1 MALLNRMAN
10 MTARIRVK
18 LKGYDSVVLDRSTK
32 SIIETAI
39 STGAKVAGPIPLPT
53 KKRKVAVNRSPF
65 VYKSSMEHFEINT
78 HKRVIDIIDPTPKT
92 IDALQHL
99 QMPAGVGIEIQ

>member
-1 MALLNRMAN
+1 MAN
-10 MTARIRVK
+10 TAKIRVK
-18 LKGYDSVVLDRSTK
+18 LKGYDSLVVDKSAR

-39 STGAKVAGPIPLPT
+39 STGAKVAGPIPMPT
-53 KKRKVAVNRSPF
+53 RRRKIAVDRSPF
-65 VYKSSMEHFEINT
+65 IYKSSIEHFEIDT

-99 QMPAGVGIEIQ
+99 QMPAGVGVEIQ

>member
-1 MALLNRMAN
+1 MD
-10 MTARIRVK
+10 TAAKIRVK
-18 LKGYDSVVLDRSTK
+18 LKGYDAVVLDKAAK

-53 KKRKVAVNRSPF
+53 KKRKVAVNRSTF
-65 VYKSSMEHFEINT
+65 IYKSSIEHFEIGT
-78 HKRVIDIIDPTPKT
+78 HKRLIDIIDPTPKT

-99 QMPAGVGIEIQ
+99 QMPAGVDIAIQ

>member
-1 MALLNRMAN
+1 MSD
-10 MTARIRVK
+10 TGPKIRVK
-18 LKGYDSVVLDRSTK
+18 LKGYDAVVLDKSAK

-53 KKRKVAVNRSPF
+53 KRRKVAVNRSPF
-65 VYKSSMEHFEINT
+65 IYKSSIEHFEIGT

>member
-1 MALLNRMAN
+1 MSD
-10 MTARIRVK
+10 TGPKIRVK
-18 LKGYDSVVLDRSTK
+18 LKGYDAVVLDKSSK

-53 KKRKVAVNRSPF
+53 RRRKIAINRSPF
-65 VYKSSMEHFEINT
+65 IYKSSIEHFEIGT

>member
-1 MALLNRMAN
+1 MSDISAK
-10 MTARIRVK
+10 IRVK
-18 LKGYDSVVLDRSTK
+18 LKGYDAVVLDRSAK

-39 STGAKVAGPIPLPT
+39 GTGAKVAGPIPLPT
-53 KKRKVAVNRSPF
+53 KKRKIAVNRSPF
-65 VYKSSMEHFEINT
+65 IYKSSMEHFEIGT

>member
-1 MALLNRMAN
+1 MASQ
-10 MTARIRVK
+10 TAKIRVK
-18 LKGYDSVVLDRSTK
+18 LKGYDSVVVDNSAK

-53 KKRKVAVNRSPF
+53 KRRKVAINRSPF
-65 VYKSSMEHFEINT
+65 IYKSSMEHFEINT
-78 HKRVIDIIDPTPKT
+78 HKRIIDIIDPTPKT

-99 QMPAGVGIEIQ
+99 QMPAGVDIGIQ

>member
-1 MALLNRMAN
+1 MSD
-10 MTARIRVK
+10 TGPKIRVK
-18 LKGYDSVVLDRSTK
+18 LKGYDSVVLDRSAK

-53 KKRKVAVNRSPF
+53 RKRKVAVNRSPF
-65 VYKSSMEHFEINT
+65 IYKSSIEHFEIGT

>member
-1 MALLNRMAN
+1 MNEIGPK
-10 MTARIRVK
+10 IRVK
-18 LKGYDSVVLDRSTK
+18 LKGYDSVVLDRSAK
-32 SIIETAI
+32 SIIEAAI
-39 STGAKVAGPIPLPT
+39 GTGAKVSGPVPLPT
-53 KKRKVAVNRSPF
+53 RKRKVAVNRSPF
-65 VYKSSMEHFEINT
+65 IYKSSIEHFEIGT

>member
-1 MALLNRMAN
+1 MSDAK
-10 MTARIRVK
+10 IRVK
-18 LKGYDSVVLDRSTK
+18 LRGYDAVVLDRSAK
-32 SIIETAI
+32 SIIESAI

-53 KKRKVAVNRSPF
+53 RKRKVAVNRSTF
-65 VYKSSMEHFEINT
+65 IYKSSIEHFEIST

-99 QMPAGVGIEIQ
+99 QMPAGVEIEIQ

>member
-1 MALLNRMAN
+1 MSEIGSK
-10 MTARIRVK
+10 IRVK
-18 LKGYDSVVLDRSTK
+18 LKGYDAVVLDKSSK

-53 KKRKVAVNRSPF
+53 RKRKLAVNRSPF
-65 VYKSSMEHFEINT
+65 IYKSSVEHFEINT

-92 IDALQHL
+92 IDALHHL

>member
-1 MALLNRMAN
+1 MSDA
-10 MTARIRVK
+10 TAKIRVK
-18 LKGYDSVVLDRSTK
+18 LRGYDPVVLDKSSK
-32 SIIETAI
+32 SIIESAI

-53 KKRKVAVNRSPF
+53 KKKKVAVNRSTF
-65 VYKSSMEHFEINT
+65 IYKSSVEHFEIGT

-99 QMPAGVGIEIQ
+99 QMPAGVEIEIQ

>member
-1 MALLNRMAN
+1 MAS
-10 MTARIRVK
+10 TAKIRVK
-18 LKGYDSVVLDRSTK
+18 LKGYDSVEVDKSAR

-39 STGAKVAGPIPLPT
+39 STGAKVAGPIPMPT
-53 KKRKVAVNRSPF
+53 RKRKIAVNRSPF
-65 VYKSSMEHFEINT
+65 IYKSSIEHFEINT

-99 QMPAGVGIEIQ
+99 QMPAGVGVEIQ

>member
-1 MALLNRMAN
+1 MSE
-10 MTARIRVK
+10 TSSKIRVK
-18 LKGYDSVVLDRSTK
+18 LKGYDSLVLDKSSR

-39 STGAKVAGPIPLPT
+39 STGAKVAGPVPLPT
-53 KKRKVAVNRSPF
+53 RKRKIAVNKSPF
-65 VYKSSMEHFEINT
+65 VYKSSIEHFEINT

>member
-1 MALLNRMAN
+1 MSE
-10 MTARIRVK
+10 TSSKIRVK
-18 LKGYDSVVLDRSTK
+18 LKGYDSLVLDKSSK

-39 STGAKVAGPIPLPT
+39 STGAKVAGPVPLPT
-53 KKRKVAVNRSPF
+53 RKRKIAVNRSPF
-65 VYKSSMEHFEINT
+65 IYKSSIEHFEINT

>member
-1 MALLNRMAN
+1 MASSA
-10 MTARIRVK
+10 ARIRVK
-18 LKGYDSVVLDRSTK
+18 LRGYDSIVLDKSAR

-53 KKRKVAVNRSPF
+53 KNRMVAVNRSSF
-65 VYKSSMEHFEINT
+65 IYKSSMEHFEIRT
-78 HKRVIDIIDPTPKT
+78 HKRIIDIIEPTPKT

-99 QMPAGVGIEIQ
+99 QMPAGVDIEIQ

>member
-1 MALLNRMAN
+1 MSEIGAK
-10 MTARIRVK
+10 IRVK
-18 LKGYDSVVLDRSTK
+18 LKGYDAVVLDKSSK

-53 KKRKVAVNRSPF
+53 RKRKLAVNRSPF
-65 VYKSSMEHFEINT
+65 IYKSSMEHFEIGT

>member
-1 MALLNRMAN
+1 MSEIGSK
-10 MTARIRVK
+10 IRVK
-18 LKGYDSVVLDRSTK
+18 LKGYDAVVLDRSSK

-53 KKRKVAVNRSPF
+53 RKRKLAVNRSPF
-65 VYKSSMEHFEINT
+65 IYKSSIEHFEIGT

>member
-1 MALLNRMAN
+1 MSDIGSK
-10 MTARIRVK
+10 IRVK
-18 LKGYDSVVLDRSTK
+18 LKGYDAVVLDKSSK

-53 KKRKVAVNRSPF
+53 RKRKIAVNRSPF
-65 VYKSSMEHFEINT
+65 IYKSSIEHFEIGT

>member
-1 MALLNRMAN
+1 MSDV
-10 MTARIRVK
+10 TAKIRVK
-18 LKGYDSVVLDRSTK
+18 LKGYDAVVLDKSAK

-53 KKRKVAVNRSPF
+53 KKRKLAVNRSPF
-65 VYKSSMEHFEINT
+65 IYKSSIEHFEIGT

>member
-1 MALLNRMAN
+1 MAN
-10 MTARIRVK
+10 STAKIRVK
-18 LKGYDSVVLDRSTK
+18 LKGYDSVVVDKSAK

-53 KKRKVAVNRSPF
+53 KKRKIAVNRSPF
-65 VYKSSMEHFEINT
+65 IYKSSVEHFEIST
-78 HKRVIDIIDPTPKT
+78 HKRIIDIIDPTPKT

-99 QMPAGVGIEIQ
+99 QMPAGVDIGIQ